1 MDWGFR
7 GRKLRKIRCG
17 GQRAGMFKME
27 MRVWLQLEMTRS
39 ADTGR
44 GQIIT
49 AERSSRNEHSEVLK
63 LSPLWIVSHQEL
75 WQEKCWSKIDGKPGA
90 ITSLRSK
97 RQ

>member
-1 MDWGFR
+1 MLDWGFR
-7 GRKLRKIRCG
+7 GRKLGKIRCG

-49 AERSSRNEHSEVLK
+49 QRGGQGMDIAR
-63 LSPLWIVSHQEL
+63 
-75 WQEKCWSKIDGKPGA
+75 C
-90 ITSLRSK
+90 
-97 RQ
+97 